1 MARKLSPWCKSAK
14 IAMIQQDISI
24 IDLADKFNLTRS
36 YVTSI
41 LNGRVTSPIAVKK
54 ISDYLHIPDVGAE
67 LQV

>member
-24 IDLADKFNLTRS
+24 IELADKLNLTRS

-54 ISDYLHIPDVGAE
+54 ISDYLHIPGVGAE

>member
-24 IDLADKFNLTRS
+24 IDLADKLNLTRS

-54 ISDYLHIPDVGAE
+54 ISDFLHIPDAGAE

>member
-24 IDLADKFNLTRS
+24 SELAEKLNLTRP

-41 LNGRVTSPIAVKK
+41 LNGRVNSPIAVKK
-54 ISDYLHIPDVGAE
+54 ISDYLQIADAE
-67 LQV
+67 S

>member
-24 IDLADKFNLTRS
+24 IELADELNLTRS

-54 ISDYLHIPDVGAE
+54 ISDFLQIPDAE
-67 LQV
+67 SELEV

>member
-24 IDLADKFNLTRS
+24 IELAEELELTRS

-54 ISDYLHIPDVGAE
+54 ISDRLHIADAGAE

>member
-1 MARKLSPWCKSAK
+1 MARKLSPSCKSAK
-14 IAMIQQDISI
+14 IAIIQQDISI
-24 IDLADKFNLTRS
+24 IELADELNLTRS

-54 ISDYLHIPDVGAE
+54 ISDYLHIPDAGAE

>member
-24 IDLADKFNLTRS
+24 IELADKLNLTRS

-54 ISDYLHIPDVGAE
+54 ISDYLHIPDVEAE

>member
-1 MARKLSPWCKSAK
+1 MERKLSPWCKSAK

-24 IDLADKFNLTRS
+24 IELAEKLNLTRS

-54 ISDYLHIPDVGAE
+54 ISDYLHIPDTEAE

>member
-24 IDLADKFNLTRS
+24 IDLADKLNLTRS

-41 LNGRVTSPIAVKK
+41 QNGRVTSPIAVKK

>member
-24 IDLADKFNLTRS
+24 IDLADKLNLTRS

-54 ISDYLHIPDVGAE
+54 ISDYLHIPDAGAE

>member
-24 IDLADKFNLTRS
+24 IELADKLNLTRS

-54 ISDYLHIPDVGAE
+54 ISDRLKISDVGTE

>member
-24 IDLADKFNLTRS
+24 IDLADKLNLTRS

-54 ISDYLHIPDVGAE
+54 ISDFLHIPDAE
-67 LQV
+67 SELEV

>member
-24 IDLADKFNLTRS
+24 VELADELNLTRS

-54 ISDYLHIPDVGAE
+54 ISDRLQIADAGAE